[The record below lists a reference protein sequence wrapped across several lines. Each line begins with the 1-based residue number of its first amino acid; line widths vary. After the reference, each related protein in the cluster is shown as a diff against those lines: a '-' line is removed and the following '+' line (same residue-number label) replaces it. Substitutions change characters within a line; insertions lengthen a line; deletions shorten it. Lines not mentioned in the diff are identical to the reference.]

1 MIETR
6 LRACTRMGARVV
18 RLARSFRF
26 AARGVRVASSG
37 PNLRIHLAADTVVAF
52 LAVAY
57 GLTGVRLGLVI
68 GAAAVVI
75 AAEIVNTAVER
86 LCDFIA
92 ELHGIGQDP
101 RIRDIKDLTAGA
113 VLVVAVG
120 AAGIGVIVLGPLLAG
135 TR

>member
-1 MIETR
+1 
-6 LRACTRMGARVV
+6 
-18 RLARSFRF
+18 
-26 AARGVRVASSG
+26 VASSG
-37 PNLRIHLAADTVVAF
+37 TNQRIHLAAAAVVAF

-57 GLTGVRLGLVI
+57 GLTGARLGLVA
-68 GAAAVVI
+68 GATAAVI
-75 AAEIVNTAVER
+75 AVEIVNTAVER

-101 RIRDIKDLTAGA
+101 RIRDIKDLAAGA

-120 AAGIGVIVLGPLLAG
+120 AAGIGVIVFGPLLTG